1 MEDKLNIAEILED
14 APTGTLLYS
23 PIFGELAYIGC
34 YAHVGQTYSIIV
46 CQYPD
51 AIGQGDSVSVE
62 FDENGTYLNRGYSS
76 RRGGE
81 CMLFPSK
88 ENRDWS
94 TFKVPKT
101 YKHFEPFQ
109 KILVAVDYLN
119 GDNFSNFDGK
129 KWCADLYS
137 HYDEKSHMHYLVGYG
152 GMTDEEII
160 AYEGNEDKLGKL
172 VEIK

>member
-23 PIFGELAYIGC
+23 PIFGKLAYIGSH
-34 YAHVGQTYSIIV
+34 ALEGQTYSIIV

-88 ENRDWS
+88 ENRDWVK
-94 TFKVPKT
+94 FKVPKKH
-101 YKHFEPFQ
+101 KHFEPFQ
-109 KILVAVDYLN
+109 KILVK
-119 GDNFSNFDGK
+119 FWQRSNSI
-129 KWCADLYS
+129 WIADFYS
-137 HYDEKSHMHYLVGYG
+137 HYDVITGRHYLASGLTREDDDILPY
-152 GMTDEEII
+152 D
-160 AYEGNEDKLGKL
+160 GNEDKLGKP
-172 VEIK
+172 VNK

>member
-34 YAHVGQTYSIIV
+34 QALEGQTYSIIG

-51 AIGQGDSVSVE
+51 AIGQGNSVSVE

-88 ENRDWS
+88 KNRDWS
-94 TFKVPKT
+94 TFKVPKKH
-101 YKHFEPFQ
+101 KHFEPFQ
-109 KILVAVDYLN
+109 KVLCA
-119 GDNFSNFDGK
+119 
-129 KWCADLYS
+129 ADLDNGHKVWAADFYS
-137 HYDEKSHMHYLVGYG
+137 HYDESTFEHYLASGVIVS
-152 GMTDEEII
+152 DNEILP
-160 AYEGNEDKLGKL
+160 YEGNEDKLGKT
-172 VEIK
+172 VK

>member
-1 MEDKLNIAEILED
+1 MEEKLNIAEILKD

-23 PIFGELAYIGC
+23 PIFGDLAYIGSH
-34 YAHVGQTYSIIV
+34 ADEGQTYSIII

-51 AIGQGDSVSVE
+51 AIGQGNSVSVE

-94 TFKVPKT
+94 TFKAPKRH
-101 YKHFEPFQ
+101 KEFKPFQ
-109 KILVAVDYLN
+109 KVLIRIWRNSASMWAA
-119 GDNFSNFDGK
+119 G
-129 KWCADLYS
+129 LYS
-137 HYDEKSHMHYLVGYG
+137 HYDKHTNRHYLVDFHWEE
-152 GMTDEEII
+152 DEDII
-160 AYEGNEDKLGKL
+160 PYDGNEDKLGKP
-172 VEIK
+172 VK

>member
-1 MEDKLNIAEILED
+1 MEGKLNIAEILND

-23 PIFGELAYIGC
+23 PIFGELAYIGS
-34 YAHVGQTYSIIV
+34 YADEGQTYCIIV

-51 AIGQGDSVSVE
+51 AIGQGNSVSVE

-94 TFKVPKT
+94 TFKVPRKH
-101 YKHFEPFQ
+101 KHFEPFQ
-109 KILVAVDYLN
+109 KVLVNTRTAYNNVE
-119 GDNFSNFDGK
+119 
-129 KWCADLYS
+129 WCAGIYS
-137 HYDEKSHMHYLVGYG
+137 HYDELQEYHCTTGNFCVL
-152 GMTDEEII
+152 DDDII
-160 AYEGNEDKLGKL
+160 PYDGNEELLGKT
-172 VEIK
+172 VK

>member
-1 MEDKLNIAEILED
+1 MEDKLNIGEILED
-14 APTGTLLYS
+14 APMGTLLYS

-34 YAHVGQTYSIIV
+34 YANEGQTYSIII

-62 FDENGTYLNRGYSS
+62 FDENGTYLNHGYSS

-94 TFKVPKT
+94 TFKVPKEH
-101 YKHFEPFQ
+101 KHFEPFQ
-109 KILVAVDYLN
+109 KVLVRSYVISGEYIW
-119 GDNFSNFDGK
+119 S
-129 KWCADLYS
+129 CAFYS
-137 HYDEKSHMHYLVGYG
+137 HYDESRDSHYLVNFGSITNDDY
-152 GMTDEEII
+152 II
-160 AYEGNEDKLGKL
+160 SYKGNEDKLGKP
-172 VEIK
+172 VK

>member
-1 MEDKLNIAEILED
+1 MDKELNLVEILKD

-34 YAHVGQTYSIIV
+34 YAHEGQTYSIIV

-81 CMLFPSK
+81 CMLFPS
-88 ENRDWS
+88 
-94 TFKVPKT
+94 
-101 YKHFEPFQ
+101 
-109 KILVAVDYLN
+109 
-119 GDNFSNFDGK
+119 
-129 KWCADLYS
+129 
-137 HYDEKSHMHYLVGYG
+137 
-152 GMTDEEII
+152 
-160 AYEGNEDKLGKL
+160 
-172 VEIK
+172 

>member
-1 MEDKLNIAEILED
+1 MKEKLNIAEILED

-34 YAHVGQTYSIIV
+34 HAYEGQTYSIIV

-51 AIGQGDSVSVE
+51 AIGQGNSVSVE

-94 TFKVPKT
+94 TFKVT
-101 YKHFEPFQ
+101 EKHKRFEPFEKVLVKVIFRTFP
-109 KILVAVDYLN
+109 KIIRKWIPDIYLFYDEENSCHRVAVNNYLYN
-119 GDNFSNFDGK
+119 DGDIIPFSDNENKVGK
-129 KWCADLYS
+129 
-137 HYDEKSHMHYLVGYG
+137 
-152 GMTDEEII
+152 I
-160 AYEGNEDKLGKL
+160 
-172 VEIK
+172 VE

>member
-1 MEDKLNIAEILED
+1 MEEKLNIAEILED

-34 YAHVGQTYSIIV
+34 YAEEGQTYCIIA

-88 ENRDWS
+88 ENRDWQKFEIQKKHKE
-94 TFKVPKT
+94 FKP
-101 YKHFEPFQ
+101 FERV
-109 KILVAVDYLN
+109 LVRE
-119 GDNFSNFDGK
+119 
-129 KWCADLYS
+129 WCDCKSVWTASLYS
-137 HYDEKSHMHYLVGYG
+137 HYDDALDRHCLLGFKHVE
-152 GMTDEEII
+152 DNEII
-160 AYEGNEDKLGKL
+160 PYEGNENKLGN
-172 VEIK
+172 IIR

>member
-1 MEDKLNIAEILED
+1 MEENLNIAEILKD

-34 YAHVGQTYSIIV
+34 HALEGQTYSIIV

-94 TFKVPKT
+94 TFKVPKKH
-101 YKHFEPFQ
+101 KHFEPFQ
-109 KILVAVDYLN
+109 KVLVKTRTPANNIEWYA
-119 GDNFSNFDGK
+119 GI
-129 KWCADLYS
+129 YS
-137 HYDEKSHMHYLVGYG
+137 HYDELQECHCTTQNFYVL
-152 GMTDEEII
+152 DADILP
-160 AYEGNEDKLGKL
+160 YEGNEDKVGKK
-172 VEIK
+172 VEE

>member
-1 MEDKLNIAEILED
+1 MEDKLNIAEILKD

-34 YAHVGQTYSIIV
+34 HALEGQTYSIIV

-94 TFKVPKT
+94 TFKVPKKH
-101 YKHFEPFQ
+101 KHFEPFQ
-109 KILVAVDYLN
+109 KVLCAVPTEFGYEVWN
-119 GDNFSNFDGK
+119 
-129 KWCADLYS
+129 ADIYS
-137 HYDEKSHMHYLVGYG
+137 HYDEFNRKHFLISGSVKK
-152 GMTDEEII
+152 DDDDVIP
-160 AYEGNEDKLGKL
+160 YEGNEDKLGKT
-172 VEIK
+172 VE

>member
-1 MEDKLNIAEILED
+1 MEEKLNIAEILED

-23 PIFGELAYIGC
+23 PIFGELAYIGG
-34 YAHVGQTYSIIV
+34 YADEGQTYSIIV

-94 TFKVPKT
+94 TFKVPKKH
-101 YKHFEPFQ
+101 KHFEPFQ
-109 KILVAVDYLN
+109 KVLRVD
-119 GDNFSNFDGK
+119 DNNLTNSV
-129 KWCADLYS
+129 WSADFYS
-137 HYDEKSHMHYLVGYG
+137 HYDETICKHFLASGFIKN
-152 GMTDEEII
+152 DNEILP
-160 AYEGNEDKLGKL
+160 YDGNEDKLGKP
-172 VEIK
+172 VK

>member
-1 MEDKLNIAEILED
+1 MEEKLNIAEILED

-34 YAHVGQTYSIIV
+34 YAYEGQTYSIIV

-51 AIGQGDSVSVE
+51 AIGQGDSASVE

-88 ENRDWS
+88 DNRDWS
-94 TFKVPKT
+94 TFKAPWGH
-101 YKHFEPFQ
+101 KHFEPGQ
-109 KILVAVDYLN
+109 KVLVPYNN
-119 GDNFSNFDGK
+119 GTTCKLRLTF
-129 KWCADLYS
+129 YS
-137 HYDEKSHMHYLVGYG
+137 HYDESPKQHFT
-152 GMTDEEII
+152 TDAMCFSDKEVI
-160 AYEGNEDKLGKL
+160 AYKGNENKLGKP
-172 VEIK
+172 VE

>member
-1 MEDKLNIAEILED
+1 MEEKLNIAEILKD

-34 YAHVGQTYSIIV
+34 YADEGQTYSIIV

-51 AIGQGDSVSVE
+51 AIGQGHSVSVE

-88 ENRDWS
+88 GNRDWS
-94 TFKVPKT
+94 TFKVPK
-101 YKHFEPFQ
+101 KHKEFEPFQ
-109 KILVAVDYLN
+109 KVLCVA
-119 GDNFSNFDGK
+119 DNNHDRK
-129 KWCADLYS
+129 IWVADFYS
-137 HYDEKSHMHYLVGYG
+137 HYDDDACAHYLISGYRVDD
-152 GMTDEEII
+152 DEVIP
-160 AYEGNEDKLGKL
+160 YEGNEEKLGKQ
-172 VEIK
+172 VK

>member
-1 MEDKLNIAEILED
+1 MEDKLNIAEILKD

-34 YAHVGQTYSIIV
+34 HAYERQTYSIIV

-76 RRGGE
+76 RREGE

-88 ENRDWS
+88 ENRNWD
-94 TFKVPKT
+94 TFKIPK
-101 YKHFEPFQ
+101 KHKEFEPFQ
-109 KILVAVDYLN
+109 KVLIS
-119 GDNFSNFDGK
+119 GIIDNVYYWFANF
-129 KWCADLYS
+129 YS
-137 HYDEKSHMHYLVGYG
+137 HYDKKYKIYVLIDGQTIHD
-152 GMTDEEII
+152 DEYII
-160 AYEGNEDKLGKL
+160 PYEGNEGKLGKPI
-172 VEIK
+172 E

>member
-1 MEDKLNIAEILED
+1 MNEDINIAEILKD

-23 PIFGELAYIGC
+23 PIFGKLAYIGSH
-34 YAHVGQTYSIIV
+34 ALEGQTYSIIV

-88 ENRDWS
+88 ENRDWVK
-94 TFKVPKT
+94 FKVSKKH
-101 YKHFEPFQ
+101 KHFEPFQ
-109 KILVAVDYLN
+109 KMLVKVRYNSRIIQIVIILALIVQMIMGTLIILEKMNYLN
-119 GDNFSNFDGK
+119 
-129 KWCADLYS
+129 
-137 HYDEKSHMHYLVGYG
+137 
-152 GMTDEEII
+152 I
-160 AYEGNEDKLGKL
+160 
-172 VEIK
+172 

>member
-1 MEDKLNIAEILED
+1 MDEKLNIAEILED
-14 APTGTLLYS
+14 APIGTLLYS

-34 YAHVGQTYSIIV
+34 HALEGQTYSIIV

-94 TFKVPKT
+94 TFKVPK
-101 YKHFEPFQ
+101 KHKEFEPFQ
-109 KILVAVDYLN
+109 KVLIP
-119 GDNFSNFDGK
+119 GIIDNVYYWFAN
-129 KWCADLYS
+129 LYS
-137 HYDEKSHMHYLVGYG
+137 HYNKKYRVHVLIDSETINNDDFILP
-152 GMTDEEII
+152 
-160 AYEGNEDKLGKL
+160 YEGNEGKLGKQ
-172 VEIK
+172 VE

>member
-1 MEDKLNIAEILED
+1 MEEKLNLAEILED

-34 YAHVGQTYSIIV
+34 YAHEGQTYSIIV

-51 AIGQGDSVSVE
+51 AIGQGNSVSVE

-88 ENRDWS
+88 ENRDWAK
-94 TFKVPKT
+94 FKVPKKH
-101 YKHFEPFQ
+101 KHFEPFQ
-109 KILVAVDYLN
+109 KVLCIINDN
-119 GDNFSNFDGK
+119 GYK
-129 KWCADLYS
+129 IWAADFYS
-137 HYDEKSHMHYLVGYG
+137 HYNEDTKQHYLVSGVVK
-152 GMTDEEII
+152 DNADDILP
-160 AYEGNEDKLGKL
+160 YEGNEELLGKPA
-172 VEIK
+172 EE